1 MTFEQAKQLNEELEL
16 VRFRYPSKH
25 CERPKV
31 LVIDANYPGR
41 VNEKNYGKRL
51 DVLGV
56 NIIYAPHSERRRIQK
71 ALSEIDL
78 FSDFLGADKLEKYRR
93 LKAFAPDY
101 VLPYL
106 RRYKKEK
113 MKNVR
118 RKDGFFYHKYSFTN
132 AAPEL
137 QKGSDNES
145 D

>member
-1 MTFEQAKQLNEELEL
+1 MTFDKAKQLTEELEL

-25 CERPKV
+25 CRKPKV

-56 NIIYAPHSERRRIQK
+56 NIMYAPAHERRRIQK

-78 FSDFLGADKLEKYRR
+78 FSDFLGADKLEKYHR
-93 LKAFAPDY
+93 LKTFAPDY

-113 MKNVR
+113 MRNVKKR
-118 RKDGFFYHKYSFTN
+118 DGYFYHKYSFTN
-132 AAPEL
+132 NAPEL
-137 QKGSDNES
+137 KKGKDNEF

>member
-1 MTFEQAKQLNEELEL
+1 MTFEKAKQLSEELEL

-25 CERPKV
+25 CKKPKV
-31 LVIDANYPGR
+31 LVLDANYPGR

-56 NIIYAPHSERRRIQK
+56 NIMYAPAHERRRIQK

-93 LKAFAPDY
+93 IRDFYPEA
-101 VLPYL
+101 LPYI

-113 MKNVR
+113 MSRVR
-118 RKDGFFYHKYSFTN
+118 KKDGYFYHKYSFTN
-132 AAPEL
+132 SAPEL
-137 QKGSDNES
+137 KKGIDNE

>member
-1 MTFEQAKQLNEELEL
+1 MTFEKAKQLTEELEL

-25 CERPKV
+25 CRRPKV
-31 LVIDANYPGR
+31 LVLDANYPGR
-41 VNEKNYGKRL
+41 ENEKNYGKRL

-56 NIIYAPHSERRRIQK
+56 NIMYAPASERRRIQK

-78 FSDFLGADKLEKYRR
+78 FSDFLNADKLERYRR
-93 LKAFAPDY
+93 LKDFAPDY

-113 MKNVR
+113 MSGVR
-118 RKDGFFYHKYSFTN
+118 KKRGFFYHPYSFTN
-132 AAPEL
+132 NAPEL
-137 QKGSDNES
+137 QKGND